1 MKFFEFII
9 AHFPFLSNVIET
21 AKNIF
26 DIKKTFYETK
36 TQKKKGDDNIV
47 IVVFENMN
55 FLQPNIT
62 INHYT
67 TSTEDR
73 K

>member
-36 TQKKKGDDNIV
+36 TQKKKGDGNIV

-55 FLQPNIT
+55 FP
-62 INHYT
+62 
-67 TSTEDR
+67 ST
-73 K
+73 KHNNKSLYYFY